1 MVEIYTFL
9 AVLWPTVPYR
19 VRQWNNYAYNAINN
33 LEYLQDKAYLRVSQY
48 VPLKYDIQVQE

>member
-1 MVEIYTFL
+1 MVEIYKFL
-9 AVLWPTVPYR
+9 AVLSTVPYR